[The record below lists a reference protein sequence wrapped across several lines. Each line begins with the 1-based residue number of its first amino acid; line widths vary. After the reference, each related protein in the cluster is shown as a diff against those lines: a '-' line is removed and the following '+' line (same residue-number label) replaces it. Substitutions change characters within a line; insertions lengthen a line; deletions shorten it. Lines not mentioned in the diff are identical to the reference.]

1 MYNLTDSQKDLLR
14 WMVREIREG
23 NMPEEFYVFWDIGG
37 DAHLHWEGSEGF
49 HKYQGITRAKLN
61 ALEVEHLI
69 RCHMEYT
76 VSHLTL
82 AHPSA
87 KIDTNKAARSPSPA
101 KATRQ

>member
-49 HKYQGITRAKLN
+49 HKY
-61 ALEVEHLI
+61 
-69 RCHMEYT
+69 
-76 VSHLTL
+76 
-82 AHPSA
+82 
-87 KIDTNKAARSPSPA
+87 
-101 KATRQ
+101 